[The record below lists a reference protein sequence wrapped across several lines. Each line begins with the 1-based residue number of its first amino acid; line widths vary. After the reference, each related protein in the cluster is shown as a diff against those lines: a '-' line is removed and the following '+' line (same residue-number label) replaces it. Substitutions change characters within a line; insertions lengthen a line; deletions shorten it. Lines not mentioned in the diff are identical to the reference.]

1 MSRKKSVAI
10 ATIISAFLFCAV
22 IAAASLSPLAGTGGA
37 ANQFNSVGMW
47 SAIGMI
53 LVMYFIPF
61 VIYMLGVDAMRHV
74 MAVLC
79 GFGLLI
85 HFSSAGFILMFG
97 LFSDQLLSEVV
108 FVIVVC
114 LAAAAVNIIW
124 FVAAFHSGSKKIAAN
139 NIASLSKRVE

>member
-1 MSRKKSVAI
+1 MSRKNSVAI
-10 ATIISAFLFCAV
+10 MTGISAFLFCAI

-53 LVMYFIPF
+53 LVLYFIPF
-61 VIYMLGVDAMRHV
+61 IIYMLGVDAMRYV

-85 HFSSAGFILMFG
+85 HLSSAGFIVMFSF
-97 LFSDQLLSEVV
+97 FSDHLLSEVI
-108 FVIVVC
+108 FVIAVS

-124 FVAAFHSGSKKIAAN
+124 FVAAFRSVSEKTPAN
-139 NIASLSKRVE
+139 SLT

>member
-1 MSRKKSVAI
+1 MSRKNSVAI
-10 ATIISAFLFCAV
+10 MTAISAFLFCAM

-53 LVMYFIPF
+53 FVLYFIPLI
-61 VIYMLGVDAMRHV
+61 IYMLGVDAMRYV

-85 HFSSAGFILMFG
+85 HLSSAGFILMYGF
-97 LFSDQLLSEVV
+97 FSDHPFSDVI
-108 FVIVVC
+108 FVIGIS
-114 LAAAAVNIIW
+114 LAAAAVNVIW
-124 FVAAFHSGSKKIAAN
+124 FVAAFRSVAEKTSQTA
-139 NIASLSKRVE
+139 